1 MFKEFR
7 EFAIRGSVVDMAVG
21 IVIGTAFGA
30 IARSLVN
37 DVIMPPI
44 GLLLANADFSD
55 LYLLLKAGSPPPPYD
70 SVAAA
75 QAAGAVTMNVGL
87 FINSLIGFI
96 VIAWAVFLL
105 VRTINRLRRRE
116 EKPPAAP
123 TTKDCPYCR
132 ITIPL
137 TASRCPHC
145 TSQLEH

>member
-1 MFKEFR
+1 MLKEFR
-7 EFAIRGSVVDMAVG
+7 EFAVRGSVVDMAVG

-55 LYLLLKAGSPPPPYD
+55 LYLLLRAGSSPPPYD
-70 SVAAA
+70 SLAAA

-87 FINSLIGFI
+87 FINSLISFI
-96 VIAWAVFLL
+96 IVAWAVFLL
-105 VRTINRLRRRE
+105 VRTINRLRRQE

-123 TTKDCPYCR
+123 TTMDCPYCR
-132 ITIPL
+132 TNIPL

-145 TSQLEH
+145 TSQLEA